1 MNLRQIVDTFL
12 AAGISVISISWI
24 LELIHRHLIL
34 LMAFGCFLLAFLT
47 KSLCLLLSAQFGL
60 GSFFT
65 ASTGI
70 KIIYYELA
78 VCKV

>member
-12 AAGISVISISWI
+12 ATGISVISISWI

-47 KSLCLLLSAQFGL
+47 KSLCLLLSARFGL
-60 GSFFT
+60 GSFYS
-65 ASTGI
+65 STCSE
-70 KIIYYELA
+70 KNNLL
-78 VCKV
+78 